1 MRVVLELGS
10 EEERLLRERAAQA
23 ETTPEAI
30 CLMVLRLWLA
40 KGGSIWSQR
49 KKLVVDWPGL
59 VVVSRD
65 EVTGP
70 EAKAAVRP

>member
-1 MRVVLELGS
+1 MRIILELGP

-30 CLMVLRLWLA
+30 CMMVLRLWLS

-59 VVVSRD
+59 VVVSR
-65 EVTGP
+65 EESAPAPRT
-70 EAKAAVRP
+70 

>member
-1 MRVVLELGS
+1 MRIVLELGP
-10 EEERLLRERAAQA
+10 EEERLLREKAAQA
-23 ETTPEAI
+23 ETTPESI
-30 CLMVLRLWLA
+30 CFMVLRLWLS

-65 EVTGP
+65 DAAGTEP
-70 EAKAAVRP
+70 KAAVR